1 MTLPGVAWGDT
12 IADGRFFVS
21 CRLSWPVARRFP
33 GTWFAASGTTV
44 VLGSGREWKGGGQDA
59 RSWMWKSQCQIWCE
73 PGSRRCLDQSLVFMW
88 VRNLVHCMSRD
99 DAFVTAVPI

>member
-44 VLGSGREWKGGGQDA
+44 VLGSGREWKGGGAGCSVVDV
-59 RSWMWKSQCQIWCE
+59 E
-73 PGSRRCLDQSLVFMW
+73 VPVP
-88 VRNLVHCMSRD
+88 NLV
-99 DAFVTAVPI
+99 